1 MGHSSDR
8 GRPRSCGW
16 QWFGSRGKHS
26 PDARLPRCRSRLG
39 GLFRGNPWIGAAH
52 LALLLVACG
61 FFLECA
67 ATELDLLRWSGGLN
81 DAAAGEKLT
90 EATRPEVLSDPEPIP
105 NTAPPALLPSPHV
118 EVRRAAAPHSS
129 RSTFSPI
136 PGPASASGS
145 SEPPASVL
153 KHELMAKLLRMDS
166 SALALTWSAV
176 AFFAL
181 RPFFLSE
188 TSPASIPTHW
198 LLCEFDVRRLFT
210 ALVYL
215 GTIWHVCRAA
225 LKLQRSGVWELIRVS
240 PMENRDYL
248 ELTLHQAIT

>member
-1 MGHSSDR
+1 
-8 GRPRSCGW
+8 
-16 QWFGSRGKHS
+16 
-26 PDARLPRCRSRLG
+26 
-39 GLFRGNPWIGAAH
+39 
-52 LALLLVACG
+52 
-61 FFLECA
+61 
-67 ATELDLLRWSGGLN
+67 
-81 DAAAGEKLT
+81 
-90 EATRPEVLSDPEPIP
+90 
-105 NTAPPALLPSPHV
+105 
-118 EVRRAAAPHSS
+118 
-129 RSTFSPI
+129 
-136 PGPASASGS
+136 
-145 SEPPASVL
+145 
-153 KHELMAKLLRMDS
+153 MAKLLRMDS

-198 LLCEFDVRRLFT
+198 LLCEFDVGRLFT